1 MSGAFGITQNSAGK
15 GLEARDLRKIIEG
28 SYSNTGIITGGKV
41 TGNNNLTYHIADTV
55 GLASRGSSDG
65 MSVFYL
71 AASDTPPVSAGASSD
86 RIDTIWVRAVDP
98 DYDDDKYGVELG
110 VDEGTPSQ
118 TPKPPSLAPGKTRI
132 IDMHVRANV
141 TNLQTGSS
149 VYGSYDYAIPYGA
162 SLGRLAIT
170 EDNRTDV
177 QGDPRV
183 RKWYYEYP
191 TRFYVPTDRIIELQY
206 DADVAYLGDN
216 AVWMSWATEFM
227 LDGTGN
233 QNRIP
238 QSARETN
245 CRDGVWTHCTNR
257 KILIVSQGFH
267 TVWIKQGIASTNK
280 DGHGYPYFHYG
291 ENEGLNYPGRT
302 LQVWDRGVAR

>member
-28 SYSNTGIITGGKV
+28 SYSNTGIITGGTV

-71 AASDTPPVSAGASSD
+71 AASDTPPVSAGASST
-86 RIDTIWVRAVDP
+86 RIDTIWVKAVDP

-118 TPKPPSLAPGKTRI
+118 TPQPPSLAPGKTRI
-132 IDMHVRANV
+132 IDMLVRANV
-141 TNLQTGSS
+141 TNLQTGAS

-177 QGDPRV
+177 HGDPTI
-183 RKWYYEYP
+183 RKWFYEYP
-191 TRFYVPTDRIIELQY
+191 TRFYVPTDRFVELQY
-206 DADVAYLGDN
+206 DADVSYQGAGGN
-216 AVWMSWATEFM
+216 WMTWATEFM
-227 LDGTGN
+227 LDGTGD
-233 QNRIP
+233 QNRVP
-238 QSARETN
+238 HTARETN
-245 CRDGVWTHCTNR
+245 CRDQVWTHCTNR
-257 KILIVSQGFH
+257 ALVKVSQGFH
-267 TVWIKQGIASTNK
+267 TMWIKQGIANK
-280 DGHGYPYFHYG
+280 AGNGYPYFHFG
-291 ENEGLNYPGRT
+291 ENDGLDYPGRT
-302 LQVWDRGVAR
+302 VQVWDRGVAR